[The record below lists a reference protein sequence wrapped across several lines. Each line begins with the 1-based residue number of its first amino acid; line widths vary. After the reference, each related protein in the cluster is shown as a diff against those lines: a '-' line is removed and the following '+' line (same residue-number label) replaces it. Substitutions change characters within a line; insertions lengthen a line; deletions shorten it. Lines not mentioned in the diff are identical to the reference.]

1 MKNYIS
7 LIICWIITIY
17 LAVYTNDT
25 INDFNSVIKNV
36 EDTSQAL
43 LIDSLKL
50 EIMSIGAELD
60 SLYLKYT
67 HHQHIHDIPYDY

>member
-36 EDTSQAL
+36 EDTSQEL

-60 SLYLKYT
+60 SLYLKYN
-67 HHQHIHDIPYDY
+67 

>member
-60 SLYLKYT
+60 SLYLKYN
-67 HHQHIHDIPYDY
+67 

>member
-36 EDTSQAL
+36 EDTSQEL

-50 EIMSIGAELD
+50 EIMQIGSELD
-60 SLYLKYT
+60 SLYLKYN
-67 HHQHIHDIPYDY
+67 